1 MHFLPTSS
9 PPKMHFPSDLKSLHN
24 CQIRLRQLTRREH
37 KAVLRPSNQEI
48 DTQLSSPLQLI
59 SSSLWSWSTM
69 QISSPLQLIYSP
81 LQLVY
86 LAVLPPLATD
96 LFYLQPNSPATRQS
110 TDFPCSRSLTQQ
122 RQAETWSTS
131 ALTGACQRTRE
142 PETEMKVNPVLWKVS
157 DPQVAVPSS
166 IPNFLLFSL
175 ESFSGPFVHFYF
187 RTITQSFFSYSYC
200 SYLTT
205 TKSSSCVG
213 CN

>member
-9 PPKMHFPSDLKSLHN
+9 PPKMHFPSDHKSLHN
-24 CQIRLRQLTRREH
+24 CPIRLRQLTRREH

-48 DTQLSSPLQLI
+48 DTQLSSPLQLIYSSLWSWSTMQLSSPLQLI

-110 TDFPCSRSLTQQ
+110 TDFPGNRSLTQQ

-131 ALTGACQRTRE
+131 ALIGVCQRTRE
-142 PETEMKVNPVLWKVS
+142 LETEMKVNPVLWEVS
-157 DPQVAVPSS
+157 DPQVAVPSL
-166 IPNFLLFSL
+166 IPNFLLFS
-175 ESFSGPFVHFYF
+175 
-187 RTITQSFFSYSYC
+187 RD
-200 SYLTT
+200 
-205 TKSSSCVG
+205 SCL
-213 CN
+213 